1 MTETPGTWSWGAS
14 DKEKK
19 RFACYFRA
27 LQQLREAGLNRCS
40 VVSAYHK
47 RRIAPLMARTLPL
60 YRMVEGTDLSGTV
73 MSSEGIDKAEVL
85 RPLKETFD
93 PPVAYP
99 DPQPPTML
107 PDEGALALDRS
118 DFYSSAASL
127 PEDAVSHERNCLAT
141 EANLAE

>member
-19 RFACYFRA
+19 RLACYFRA

-60 YRMVEGTDLSGTV
+60 YRMVEGTDLSRTV
-73 MSSEGIDKAEVL
+73 M
-85 RPLKETFD
+85 
-93 PPVAYP
+93 
-99 DPQPPTML
+99 
-107 PDEGALALDRS
+107 
-118 DFYSSAASL
+118 
-127 PEDAVSHERNCLAT
+127 
-141 EANLAE
+141 